1 MPNRGAK
8 DRKAKRQQLNKK
20 FAREGRT
27 ANQVKKYKAKLRAQG
42 INPNQRR
49 FQMSMTINLAAGI
62 LFFCWVVI
70 VMIAIG
76 GWAFKTIEPIEL
88 DEIDRDNI
96 L

>member
-42 INPNQRR
+42 IAPNQRR
-49 FQMSMTINLAAGI
+49 F
-62 LFFCWVVI
+62 
-70 VMIAIG
+70 
-76 GWAFKTIEPIEL
+76 
-88 DEIDRDNI
+88 R
-96 L
+96 